1 MRSWSNLKNGNIN
14 RCITSQHLKSQLQVL
29 EINCGSSWWQEVLP
43 LHLTTTHSVRYTQSV
58 VSHALPRNTTSRVGF
73 SSVPAFLCSSGE
85 VLCPQLVCILSL
97 SPHPLLSTAHFNR
110 QTHIGESNVTFS
122 MLSAAGHKGRQQCNK
137 EHKDWQTES
146 VRTGTFRMP
155 EWSPKNCRI
164 K

>member
-1 MRSWSNLKNGNIN
+1 MGASIDVKLPSIWKASCKCWRSIVAAVDGRKSSLSIWPPPILSA
-14 RCITSQHLKSQLQVL
+14 TSSP
-29 EINCGSSWWQEVLP
+29 SYR
-43 LHLTTTHSVRYTQSV
+43 THYPVIRR
-58 VSHALPRNTTSRVGF
+58 PGWG
-73 SSVPAFLCSSGE
+73 SVPAFLCSSGE
-85 VLCPQLVCILSL
+85 VLCPRLVCILSL

-155 EWSPKNCRI
+155 GWSPKNCRI